1 MGIQI
6 GAKPD
11 AGFDDPIG
19 MLHDCHRR
27 IEHFLN
33 IVCVVVNRAGNRAL
47 TEEECAAIQ
56 AALHYFRTGGP
67 RHNADEEQS
76 LFPRM
81 RAAGAASDELG
92 KIGGLEHDHRDA
104 EVMHAK
110 VDELYSAWIANGSL
124 NSEQHGELAVA
135 TARLQQFY
143 RDHIDLEEKVVFP
156 RAAQMLDS
164 ETISAMGQEFQA
176 RRDKG
181 Q

>member
-27 IEHFLN
+27 IEHFVN
-33 IVCVVVNRAGNRAL
+33 IVCVVVDRAQNRAL
-47 TEEECAAIQ
+47 SEEEAAAIQ

-67 RHNADEEQS
+67 RHNADEEES

-81 RAAGAASDELG
+81 RAAGATNQLE

-104 EVMHAK
+104 EALHAR
-110 VDELYSAWIANGSL
+110 VDSLYSAWIADGAL
-124 NSEQHGELAVA
+124 MPTQQEELANA
-135 TARLQQFY
+135 TAKLQHLYQQ
-143 RDHIDLEEKVVFP
+143 HIELEEKVVFP
-156 RAAQMLDS
+156 SATKMLNP
-164 ETISAMGQEFQA
+164 ETLVAMGQEFRA
-176 RRDKG
+176 RRA
-181 Q
+181 

>member
-33 IVCVVVNRAGNRAL
+33 IVCVVVNRAQNRAL
-47 TEEECAAIQ
+47 TGEETDAIQ

-67 RHNADEEQS
+67 RHNADEEES

-81 RAAGAASDELG
+81 RAAGATDQLE

-104 EVMHAK
+104 EETHAK
-110 VDELYSAWIANGSL
+110 VDSLYSAWIAAGNL
-124 NSEQHGELAVA
+124 PPVQQAELAAA
-135 TARLQQFY
+135 TAKLKQLYQQ
-143 RDHIDLEEKVVFP
+143 HIELEENVIFP
-156 RAAQMLDS
+156 SAAKMLHADA
-164 ETISAMGQEFQA
+164 INAMGQEFRD
-176 RRDKG
+176 RRNNH
-181 Q
+181 

>member
-33 IVCVVVNRAGNRAL
+33 IVCIVVNRAGNRAL
-47 TEEECAAIQ
+47 TEEEAAAIH

-81 RAAGAASDELG
+81 RAAGAADQIA

-104 EVMHAK
+104 EEMHAQ
-110 VDELYSAWIANGSL
+110 VDALYSAWITSGAL
-124 NSEQHGELAVA
+124 TPAQHRELAEV
-135 TARLQQFY
+135 TARLQQLY
-143 RDHIDLEEKVVFP
+143 QQHIELEEKVVFP
-156 RAAQMLDS
+156 SAAKMLNQ
-164 ETISAMGQEFQA
+164 EAISSMGQEFRD
-176 RRDKG
+176 RRS
-181 Q
+181 